1 MNSVRRRLGVMMMRV
16 AAVAAIGAAVGGLG
30 GCSEK
35 PVQKTV
41 IEIKRDYAARLVAGM
56 EFGES
61 GRIKASSFDDRTY
74 ILHRVTIDSD
84 TSLASAERAEILVD
98 VDNDTLRLRLFNVV
112 GADAG
117 DDTADGGG
125 GSGGGIGETAEITT
139 EPMKLGVD
147 AIR

>member
-1 MNSVRRRLGVMMMRV
+1 MTTKRRNAGVSACVM
-16 AAVAAIGAAVGGLG
+16 AVASFAAAAAVGG
-30 GCSEK
+30 CSKK

-41 IEIKRDYAARLVAGM
+41 IEIKREYAARLVEGM
-56 EFGES
+56 EFGAS
-61 GRIKASSFDDRTY
+61 GRLKASSFDDRTY

-98 VDNDTLRLRLFNVV
+98 VEADTLRLRLFNVV

-117 DDTADGGG
+117 DDAADGGG
-125 GSGGGIGETAEITT
+125 RIGETAEVTT
-139 EPMKLGVD
+139 EPMQLGVD

>member
-1 MNSVRRRLGVMMMRV
+1 MTTKRRNAGVSACVMAM
-16 AAVAAIGAAVGGLG
+16 AAIGAAVGGVG
-30 GCSEK
+30 ACSKK

-41 IEIKRDYAARLVAGM
+41 IEIKREYAARLVEGM

-61 GRIKASSFDDRTY
+61 GRLKASSFDDRTY

-98 VDNDTLRLRLFNVV
+98 VEADTLRLRLFNVV
-112 GADAG
+112 GTDAG
-117 DDTADGGG
+117 DDAADGGG
-125 GSGGGIGETAEITT
+125 GGGIGETAEVTT